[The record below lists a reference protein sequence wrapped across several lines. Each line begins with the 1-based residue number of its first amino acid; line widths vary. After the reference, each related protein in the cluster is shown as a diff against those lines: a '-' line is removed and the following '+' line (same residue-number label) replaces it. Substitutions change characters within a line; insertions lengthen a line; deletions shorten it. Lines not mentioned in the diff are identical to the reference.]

1 MATGAGNEQAVTYE
15 ILRILYTRARFSQLF
30 LAVFSTAQVMELEDG
45 FIF

>member
-15 ILRILYTRARFSQLF
+15 ILRMLYL
-30 LAVFSTAQVMELEDG
+30 STARVMELEDG